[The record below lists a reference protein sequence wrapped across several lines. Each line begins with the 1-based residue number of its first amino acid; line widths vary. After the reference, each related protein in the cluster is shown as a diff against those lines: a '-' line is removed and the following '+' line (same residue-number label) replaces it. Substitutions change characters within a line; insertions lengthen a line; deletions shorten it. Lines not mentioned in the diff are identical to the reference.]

1 MTNKS
6 ESAADDFSQVAQ
18 QFRVFGLRRSLLRY
32 PRRVGAGTGVGVPG
46 NPRIGFS
53 EAGKSLAAVYWP
65 HGTQVGWFATSI
77 GCPGLIPR
85 PTANLTDGADGAL
98 DVESDPVIFAH
109 RSILVLPMA
118 HPPSPRRSP
127 SCKAFEANRSLT
139 ALHVS
144 EPQTSQR
151 FGLA

>member
-98 DVESDPVIFAH
+98 DVESDPSFLRTDRYWCSRWHIHRAH
-109 RSILVLPMA
+109 VARHHAKRLKPTGA
-118 HPPSPRRSP
+118 
-127 SCKAFEANRSLT
+127 
-139 ALHVS
+139 
-144 EPQTSQR
+144 
-151 FGLA
+151 